1 MNLRKQH
8 IFNALSADNAGS
20 NDLDEAFQNVRIDSR
35 LISKGDIF
43 IAIKGDNVDGHD
55 FIGDAINRGASLVL
69 SSKLI
74 KHDSVCVVDDTVK
87 SLGRIAE
94 YLLSKI
100 DKKCIG
106 ITGTNGKSTVTRLIA
121 SILKI
126 NKKTHQTYKNYN
138 NQIGL
143 PLSIL
148 QADDDTEYFVLELGA
163 SKIGDIRELSSIAKP
178 NIVAL
183 LNVSPAHLE
192 TFGDIENILM
202 TKEEIIEDQGYE
214 KIVVLNKDDKY
225 FERWNKKASRHR
237 IVTISKFKDCD
248 YKLVGQGNGKVIIK
262 TPTNDIISVSTK
274 YTEDYMLTNILFAA
288 ACALEAGARPSDVQ
302 KGIEGCIL
310 PDGRLTVCN
319 GLNGSTILDSTYN
332 ANPESFKAAIDSL
345 LKLHGEKWIIMGEMG
360 ELGDKSFYHHFD
372 VVNYAKARGIQ
383 KILMIG
389 KDGEEIKKTFENI
402 IYLFNNMEDLIKYIK
417 PMLKSDINILVKAS
431 RFMKF
436 EIIVDAITE
445 KKTSD

>member
-1 MNLRKQH
+1 MNLSKQH
-8 IFNALSADNAGS
+8 IFSALNVDNTIS
-20 NDLDEAFQNVRIDSR
+20 NDLDETYRNVRIDSR

-43 IAIKGDNVDGHD
+43 IAIKGDNVDGND
-55 FIGDAINRGASLVL
+55 FIEDAINRGASLVL
-69 SSKLI
+69 SSKSI
-74 KHDSVCVVDDTVK
+74 EHNSVRVVEDTVK
-87 SLGRIAE
+87 SLGKIAE
-94 YLLSKI
+94 YFLSKI

-121 SILKI
+121 SILKM

-148 QADDDTEYFVLELGA
+148 KADEDTEYFVLELGA
-163 SKIGDIRELSSIAKP
+163 SKIGDIRELSVIAKP
-178 NIVAL
+178 DIVAL
-183 LNVSPAHLE
+183 LNVSPAHLD
-192 TFGDIENILM
+192 TFENLENILM

-225 FERWNKKASRHR
+225 FERWSKKASRHR
-237 IVTISKFKDCD
+237 IVTISKFRDCD
-248 YKLVGQGNGKVIIK
+248 YKLVGQGNGKVVIK
-262 TPTNDIISVSTK
+262 TPTNDVINISTK
-274 YTEDYMLTNILFAA
+274 YTEDYMLTNILFAT

-302 KGIEGCIL
+302 KGIEGCNL

-345 LKLHGEKWIIMGEMG
+345 SNLQGEKWVVMGEMG
-360 ELGDKSFYHHFD
+360 ELGDKSFYHHCD
-372 VVNYAKARGIQ
+372 VVKYAKQRGIQ
-383 KILMIG
+383 KIFMIG
-389 KDGEEIKKTFENI
+389 KDGDEIKKISEND
-402 IYLFNNMEDLIKYIK
+402 IYLFNSIEDLIKYIK
-417 PMLKSDINILVKAS
+417 PMLKSNISVLVKAS

-436 EIIVDAITE
+436 EIIVDAIIE
-445 KKTSD
+445 KKNSD